1 MLSEALKI
9 RNNKTKKDP
18 SLFSDSFV
26 FTNPYRFALMFLII
40 KFRNVENKM
49 TVSERFLKYVSFGT
63 NSDESSDTCPSTESQ
78 LELGRYPAEELKSIG
93 LCDI

>member
-1 MLSEALKI
+1 
-9 RNNKTKKDP
+9 
-18 SLFSDSFV
+18 
-26 FTNPYRFALMFLII
+26 
-40 KFRNVENKM
+40 M